1 MMVRRYFT
9 DFHLSPQSLYKL
21 SAVATVTDQN
31 HFCRVWLAASLE
43 VLMLLDIKRLSSTT
57 LVVKSDLY
65 LKSNISVGL
74 RGWDM
79 TIEPFVVPV
88 IYLLYQSNVD

>member
-1 MMVRRYFT
+1 MVRRYFT

-31 HFCRVWLAASLE
+31 HFCRVWLAAAAAALE

-57 LVVKSDLY
+57 LVVKSDLPQV
-65 LKSNISVGL
+65 KH
-74 RGWDM
+74 
-79 TIEPFVVPV
+79 
-88 IYLLYQSNVD
+88 

>member
-1 MMVRRYFT
+1 MVRRYFT

-31 HFCRVWLAASLE
+31 HFCRVWLAAAAALE

-57 LVVKSDLY
+57 LVVKSDLPQV
-65 LKSNISVGL
+65 KH
-74 RGWDM
+74 
-79 TIEPFVVPV
+79 
-88 IYLLYQSNVD
+88 